1 MKRFG
6 AVRTY
11 LPQWLAAREARA
23 QQVERAARERE
34 EQLRD
39 AYEHARRQEAHRLI
53 AGTPPEELSA
63 IEQEA
68 TAPWKRE
75 HGDLP
80 MMPAIERTMVRLKT
94 EQLVLDRSGFP
105 PFEPW
110 RVHLSRGDFDPSD
123 CGF

>member
-1 MKRFG
+1 
-6 AVRTY
+6 
-11 LPQWLAAREARA
+11 
-23 QQVERAARERE
+23 VERAARARE

-75 HGDLP
+75 HG
-80 MMPAIERTMVRLKT
+80 A
-94 EQLVLDRSGFP
+94 LDRSGFP

>member
-23 QQVERAARERE
+23 QQVERAVRERE

-80 MMPAIERTMVRLKT
+80 MMPAISARWCGSRPSSSSSTVR
-94 EQLVLDRSGFP
+94 DFR
-105 PFEPW
+105 
-110 RVHLSRGDFDPSD
+110 HLSRGASISA
-123 CGF
+123 G